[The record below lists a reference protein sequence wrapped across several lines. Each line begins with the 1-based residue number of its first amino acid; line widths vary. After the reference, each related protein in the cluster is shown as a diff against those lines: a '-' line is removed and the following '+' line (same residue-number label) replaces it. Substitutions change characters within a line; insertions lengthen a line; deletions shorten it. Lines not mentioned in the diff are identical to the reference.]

1 MKSLIYCI
9 LILVIFSTTLA
20 KKGRSNRHGGYH
32 GRTAVV
38 YLVPP
43 DGRRIRLGGE
53 QNRSL
58 YAGNVEVF
66 QRNQWGGVCDDE
78 WNMLTGSIACRQL
91 GFTSG
96 VERVTTQSV
105 FGKGSISSFNILLD
119 DVQCQ
124 GAETSLLG
132 CDYKYPS
139 NCHNGE
145 LAGVVCKPNTGCPDD
160 WIAGPSSC
168 YFVSSITT
176 TQRKYAVNKCAA
188 IGGRL
193 VTIET
198 EAENHFLS
206 TVFGSAADEPILTG
220 GVKDGSSWMW
230 ETVERFQSP
239 ASFRQRRAPKLRSG
253 GRRTGGH
260 SSTIERTVQVSID
273 YFKWFPGWLPG
284 NINAE
289 PSDKRNE
296 KCLYLQSSFAHPDKS
311 VGPQWV
317 GYMFWM
323 DEVCK
328 RTNRRLKSGF
338 RYMCER
344 PREVNETKQS
354 PQEKDVTQECY
365 TGNGDSYRGTMAHT
379 EKGTPCI
386 YWALSNKHTPEKFP
400 DKGLAGHNHCRNPD
414 SDSRPWCYVD
424 HEGHFGFCPVPE
436 CSDAHS
442 VTTTTT
448 PSPTV
453 APECP
458 DNKFYCSAG
467 NKCIASQWHCDH
479 ETDCE
484 GNEDE
489 RNCDYTIDQFTMK
502 QHRQLVESF
511 VQETF
516 MGISNETCAKICVV
530 RESYVCRAFSYD
542 VEERKCDLSELVEL
556 PGLRIYSWNYASSVF
571 ELPSQI
577 GDCAGQFNCTNGRC
591 VDYRLVCNMEDNCGD
606 FSDEQNC
613 GAGEDVEVRL
623 VGGDNEQS
631 GWVEVRYLGKWGVIC
646 DDSWDKNDA
655 AVVCSMLGYN
665 SLYAEAIGHSKFGEG
680 NGQFFLDEVNCSGS
694 EASIADCGHRGW
706 KVHDC
711 RSFEVAGVH
720 CHDQKTCRSD
730 QYTCSI
736 GRCISASGVCDGTC
750 DCYPECG
757 DEQGDGTHDCES
769 VSLKLKNGTESSGR
783 VEITR
788 NGVTGTVCDDSWDNN
803 DAIVLCKML
812 GFRFGE
818 ARAGGSYGLGTGP
831 IWLDEVECTGEE
843 MSLMDCPSSNWGV
856 SNCDHAEDAGAF
868 CSNDLPQLP
877 TLPPDEIGPVGPV
890 VVQLVDGPDA
900 SAGRVE
906 LIVEGRQGTICDDE
920 WDNNDATVICRMM
933 GYSSGE
939 AKVEGRYGPG
949 SDRLEILFD
958 DVDCD
963 GTESSIVKCGHPGLG
978 INNCA
983 HGEDAGVVCYTEE
996 EYGDQTEEQE
1006 ESDFI
1011 CGRRPREFRS
1021 RKKREKPMEEKQLA
1035 PPPKFERIIG
1045 GFTASKG
1052 FYPWQVGVRRIIE
1065 PDYHSHWCGGTILN
1079 KHWILSAAHC
1089 FQDLS
1094 KSAILVRTGD
1104 HDNKVLDDHEQE
1116 FELEE
1121 MISHPRY
1128 DDNTFDY
1135 DLALLKVKRKDGAGI
1150 KFNEEVQPACL
1161 PQEDTPYVV
1170 GEKCHI
1176 SGWGKDEYAYP
1187 NMLKSAR
1194 VPIIDD
1200 ATCIRLY
1207 KTISPNMVC
1216 AGYLAGGIDSCSGD
1230 SGGPL
1235 VCEVDGVYTVMGAT
1249 SFGAGCAEANAP
1261 GVYAR
1266 VTAFLPWIMDT
1277 IQQFS

>member
-145 LAGVVCKPNTGCPDD
+145 LAGVVCKPNT
-160 WIAGPSSC
+160 
-168 YFVSSITT
+168 
-176 TQRKYAVNKCAA
+176 
-188 IGGRL
+188 
-193 VTIET
+193 
-198 EAENHFLS
+198 
-206 TVFGSAADEPILTG
+206 EPILTG

-467 NKCIASQWHCDH
+467 NNGIVTMRQTVR
-479 ETDCE
+479 ET
-484 GNEDE
+484 
-489 RNCDYTIDQFTMK
+489 RT
-502 QHRQLVESF
+502 
-511 VQETF
+511 
-516 MGISNETCAKICVV
+516 NETVCAKICVV

-720 CHDQKTCRSD
+720 CHDQKT
-730 QYTCSI
+730 
-736 GRCISASGVCDGTC
+736 
-750 DCYPECG
+750 
-757 DEQGDGTHDCES
+757 